1 MASAAAAVR
10 AGAARA
16 ECPGTTRA
24 QPRGGTARAELTQR
38 PEPGPAR
45 CLTDT
50 ARRFKRG

>member
-1 MASAAAAVR
+1 MASAAAVVR

-16 ECPGTTRA
+16 ERPGTTRA
-24 QPRGGTARAELTQR
+24 QLRGRTAWAELAQR